1 MSTCLQFS
9 QLILWED
16 KFPLSRNWIQVL
28 RHFVLLTFATHYRTE
43 ISIFVVKIITNNDQ
57 NSFSIFLCLDVE
69 HNNRPRNSSVYVS
82 VLSNWSAALFAL
94 ETISAAIDWFIPYRP
109 WRTIKFSSHSG
120 YFSVSCVFHD
130 LVTSNLNF
138 NLWSPTWIPNNE
150 LKFKRVLYHNLD
162 KKSDLEQTSTLTDPV
177 RRFLYL

>member
-28 RHFVLLTFATHYRTE
+28 RHFVLHTFATHYRTE

-130 LVTSNLNF
+130 LVISNLNF

-162 KKSDLEQTSTLTDPV
+162 KKSDLEQTSTWTDSV